1 MFLFSISLENS
12 ETMQRE
18 TIFKHPKRYKVS
30 YLIIHLNLDLV
41 ISFFC
46 TSSRNR
52 VFLDN
57 LKIISKAIHKLYL
70 YAKSYACIGY
80 IVAKIL
86 KYLKKYLHFPL
97 ILNF

>member
-1 MFLFSISLENS
+1 MFLFSISLENC

-18 TIFKHPKRYKVS
+18 TIFKHPKQYKVS

-57 LKIISKAIHKLYL
+57 LKIISKTIHKLYL
-70 YAKSYACIGY
+70 YAKSYACI
-80 IVAKIL
+80 
-86 KYLKKYLHFPL
+86 
-97 ILNF
+97 